1 MISIKLI
8 WITIVGAAI
17 LGILAY
23 LFYTELTAMNHRTH
37 HRFIEIDHSEPFCDD
52 DDCDDYE

>member
-1 MISIKLI
+1 M
-8 WITIVGAAI
+8 IVGAAI

-23 LFYTELTAMNHRTH
+23 LFYTEMTAMNHRTR